1 MKITIGNLRRLIRE
15 TIDIVNSETG
25 EILTV
30 DSVPP
35 KFAGR
40 MKNGE
45 LLNVDFMAL
54 VKELTLDPDEA
65 LRDLEDRAGEIMSGQ
80 DDLGTAIDM
89 ARGLEMDMPKEWQAA
104 LESKRIAEFYS
115 DSLRGDDENYFRNKS
130 EALARWLA
138 ERMG

>member
-1 MKITIGNLRRLIRE
+1 MKITIGKLRRLIRE

-54 VKELTLDPDEA
+54 VDELTLDPDEA
-65 LRDLEDRAGEIMSGQ
+65 LGDLEDRAGEIMSGQ

-104 LESKRIAEFYS
+104 LKSKRIAEFYS

>member
-65 LRDLEDRAGEIMSGQ
+65 LRDLEDRAGDPMSGQ

-104 LESKRIAEFYS
+104 LKSKRIAEFYS

>member
-104 LESKRIAEFYS
+104 LKSKRIAEFYS